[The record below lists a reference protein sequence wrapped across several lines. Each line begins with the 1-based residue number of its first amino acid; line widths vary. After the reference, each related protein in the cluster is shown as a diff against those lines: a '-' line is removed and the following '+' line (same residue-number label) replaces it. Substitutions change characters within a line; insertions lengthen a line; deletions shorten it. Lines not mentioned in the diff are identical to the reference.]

1 MTPTGAQLS
10 QYELALSL
18 GRGVLAGG
26 DVSGL
31 PEWDGQS
38 GAHSVLLTGFEYDDN
53 GNITHVRY
61 TDTGIGVC
69 NQRAT
74 AAQFQNT
81 MNIEANNIIANG
93 GTPLGAAVTNNPI
106 W

>member
-1 MTPTGAQLS
+1 M
-10 QYELALSL
+10 
-18 GRGVLAGG
+18 AGG

-31 PEWDGQS
+31 PGWGSQS
-38 GAHSVLLTGFEYDDN
+38 GGHSVLLTGFEYDDN
-53 GNITHVRY
+53 GNITHVLY

-74 AAQFQNT
+74 AAQFQNA